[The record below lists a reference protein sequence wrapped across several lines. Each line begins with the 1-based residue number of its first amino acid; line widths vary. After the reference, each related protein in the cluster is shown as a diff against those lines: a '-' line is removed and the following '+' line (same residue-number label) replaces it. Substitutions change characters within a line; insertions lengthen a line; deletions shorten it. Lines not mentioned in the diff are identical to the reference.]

1 MKTYTTKPNDS
12 LGSIARKFGMP
23 SWKYLYQLNKDKI
36 SDNPD
41 LLAEGTVLKIPQW
54 DSTSGDEKIKAKGA
68 DPFKYT
74 GGLRYAYPWVPFS
87 LSIINKDHQV
97 IPEFTE
103 ARELVLRNRKTGT
116 IIAKTEIKKADDAEM
131 LVPDCNDIE
140 IGIKGYPLKINGV
153 AHYHPDDEPG
163 TAPLTPLSEP
173 QGEFPQ
179 EDK

>member
-1 MKTYTTKPNDS
+1 MKTYTSKPNDS

-74 GGLRYAYPWVPFS
+74 GGLRYAYPWVP
-87 LSIINKDHQV
+87 LSITLTEDDRGLLQIKDNSK
-97 IPEFTE
+97 FTIRDCE
-103 ARELVLRNRKTGT
+103 KGT
-116 IIAKTEIKKADDAEM
+116 ILAEGTINAADEIEA
-131 LVPDCNDIE
+131 LVPDAN
-140 IGIKGYPLKINGV
+140 KILVEVDGV
-153 AHYHPDDEPG
+153 FFAANTRHS
-163 TAPLTPLSEP
+163 TPPKAGS
-173 QGEFPQ
+173 
-179 EDK
+179 